1 MWSVDLDGYFIAHLL
16 MSRSLVFHYV
26 GSLRLERCKRCLSS
40 TKINIKDGQRRTT
53 SGSSSAKYLNL
64 HVHLLSYKSY
74 KCYRQEFIMTRR
86 VSGPLKFFSSK
97 DKMLES
103 LRLNHLDP
111 TPSKIVREV
120 TTLVYR
126 TGGTK
131 TFSNEI

>member
-1 MWSVDLDGYFIAHLL
+1 
-16 MSRSLVFHYV
+16 
-26 GSLRLERCKRCLSS
+26 
-40 TKINIKDGQRRTT
+40 
-53 SGSSSAKYLNL
+53 
-64 HVHLLSYKSY
+64 
-74 KCYRQEFIMTRR
+74 MTRR